1 MHMGTELVSR
11 LAACR
16 ARLSCLGLAGLR
28 TMDRQAKGYAEVDEN
43 GSQATRQVGGGK
55 RAKEVILVRDTA

>member
-1 MHMGTELVSR
+1 MHVGTELVSCF
-11 LAACR
+11 AACR

-28 TMDRQAKGYAEVDEN
+28 TMDRQAGDYAEVDEK